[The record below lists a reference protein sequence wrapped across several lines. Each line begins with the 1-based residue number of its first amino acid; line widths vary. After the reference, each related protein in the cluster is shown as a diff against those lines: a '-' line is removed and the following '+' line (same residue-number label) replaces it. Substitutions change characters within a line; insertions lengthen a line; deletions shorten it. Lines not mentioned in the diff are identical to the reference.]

1 MGKIK
6 FPERALPFVGAL
18 YSDPGVF
25 GHSKKILEKD
35 FGNILFESA
44 ALPWG
49 YSSYYRDE
57 LGWPIKRRFIF
68 FKDFIDPGTLADIK
82 IKTNEI
88 EDTLSLN
95 DKRRINLDPGYLTL
109 AKIVLASTKNYAHRV
124 YLGKGIYGEVALLYQ
139 NGTFRPHL
147 FTYSDYQNK
156 SCIDIFLGARVILKE
171 MKGPQ

>member
-109 AKIVLASTKNYAHRV
+109 AKIVLASTKNYAHRI
-124 YLGKGIYGEVALLYQ
+124 YLGRGIYGEVTLVYKD
-139 NGTFRPHL
+139 NIYTPHL
-147 FTYSDYQNK
+147 FTYKDYQDKAYIN
-156 SCIDIFLGARVILKE
+156 IFMNVREMLKK
-171 MKGPQ
+171 MLS